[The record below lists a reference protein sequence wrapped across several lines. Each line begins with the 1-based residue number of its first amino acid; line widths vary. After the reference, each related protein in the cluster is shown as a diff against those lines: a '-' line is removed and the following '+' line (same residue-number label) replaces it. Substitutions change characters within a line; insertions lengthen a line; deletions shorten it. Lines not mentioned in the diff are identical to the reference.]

1 MPPKRRRRNRS
12 SSSIPPDTI
21 DEIRRKITEQEEN
34 TLDISDFRSLDNCNN
49 LYNKWRYKKR
59 LDDVARRGHKAW
71 QARKNLNKKLNKR
84 TREEERERQLAEIY
98 NSLSPALDKLRVG
111 RRRQRQRQ

>member
-21 DEIRRKITEQEEN
+21 DEILRKIREQKEN
-34 TLDISDFRSLDNCNN
+34 IVREFHSLDNCNN

-59 LDDVARRGHKAW
+59 RDDVKDLKHDMH
-71 QARKNLNKKLNKR
+71 
-84 TREEERERQLAEIY
+84 ERNWKQ
-98 NSLSPALDKLRVG
+98 S
-111 RRRQRQRQ
+111 